1 MKKLLEICCC
11 SLDDALQAEAGGANR
26 IELNSALE
34 AGGLTPSLGCL
45 IEVKKRL
52 SISVIA
58 MLRPRTGGFCYTE
71 MEFETMLQDAELLL
85 QHGADG
91 LAVGI
96 LTPERQIDFSRVQK
110 IVDICRKYQRESVFH
125 RAIDVTPDPVDS
137 VRQLIKLG
145 VTRILTSGGA
155 QRCLE
160 GIGTLN
166 RMIQEAGNQIE
177 ILGCGSV
184 RPDNLADIMSETDC
198 SQFHMACTH
207 EMLDPSGENVQIRF
221 NGIPSESSYKMI
233 SRKQVEK
240 ALELLTT

>member
-125 RAIDVTPDPVDS
+125 RAIDVTGSCRFSAAVDKIRRYPHIDFRRS
-137 VRQLIKLG
+137 TAL
-145 VTRILTSGGA
+145 SG
-155 QRCLE
+155 RNWNLE
-160 GIGTLN
+160 PNDSGSWKPN
-166 RMIQEAGNQIE
+166 RNTG
-177 ILGCGSV
+177 L
-184 RPDNLADIMSETDC
+184 RK
-198 SQFHMACTH
+198 CT
-207 EMLDPSGENVQIRF
+207 PR
-221 NGIPSESSYKMI
+221 
-233 SRKQVEK
+233 
-240 ALELLTT
+240 